1 MNWLWRFW
9 NWLFNLIRFKYANYS
24 ILSSKENTN
33 SLWHDLTMKTGKKK
47 APLDT
52 SHQPLIRMKGLGKF
66 AYDTLEHFWQTDKY
80 KIGLLLLVLLDKVG
94 KENELRNL
102 NSQLVCP
109 IDDLKASMCGLKK
122 ILLSCNHR
130 TEIAKCHWV
139 S

>member
-1 MNWLWRFW
+1 M
-9 NWLFNLIRFKYANYS
+9 IRFKYANYS
-24 ILSSKENTN
+24 ILSSKENTD

-52 SHQPLIRMKGLGKF
+52 SHQPLIRMKELGK
-66 AYDTLEHFWQTDKY
+66 AVYDTLEHFWQTYKY

-102 NSQLVCP
+102 YSQLVCP
-109 IDDLKASMCGLKK
+109 IDDLKASMCALKK

-130 TEIAKCHWV
+130 TEIAKCHWT